1 MTEEQKARYDELK
14 AKEVTSTDELAE
26 LAELEKL
33 LVVPAEEPAPE
44 VPAEEKPAEPEALGI
59 NI

>member
-14 AKEVTSTDELAE
+14 AKEVTSTEELAE

-33 LVVPAEEPAPE
+33 LVVPAEEPEVE
-44 VPAEEKPAEPEALGI
+44 VPSEEEPEAPEALGI
-59 NI
+59 KI